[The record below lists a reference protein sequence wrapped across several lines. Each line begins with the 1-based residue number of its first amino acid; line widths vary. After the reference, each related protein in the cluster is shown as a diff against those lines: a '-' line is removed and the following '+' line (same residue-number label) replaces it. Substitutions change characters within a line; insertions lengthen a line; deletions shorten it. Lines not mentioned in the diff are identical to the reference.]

1 MGRTLGLLAFLLAF
15 LQTGCFLVPESKYK
29 ATLKEREDCQQEVT
43 SLKEAN
49 SSLSSKVKDLEGKVE
64 SLETKLANLKVE
76 KTAEVERV
84 SKSYENLVTE
94 LKGEIERGEVKVR
107 EMEGRLTVDM
117 MAKVLFDLGKAE
129 VKPAGRE
136 VLDRIGHVLKN
147 ATDKEIRI
155 EGHTDSLAI
164 HGDLAAKYPTNWEL
178 STARATNVV
187 RYLQDK
193 IGIEPSRLVSTGYS
207 WYRPIASNSTE
218 EGRQQN
224 RRIEIVLAPKNP

>member
-1 MGRTLGLLAFLLAF
+1 MGRTVGVLAFLLAF

-29 ATLKEREDCQQEVT
+29 ATLREREDCQQEVT

-49 SSLSSKVKDLEGKVE
+49 SSLSSKIKDLEGK
-64 SLETKLANLKVE
+64 LETSQTKLANLKVE
-76 KTAEVERV
+76 KTAEIERV
-84 SKSYENLVTE
+84 STSYENLVAE

-107 EMEGRLTVDM
+107 EMEGKLTVDM

-129 VKPAGRE
+129 VKPAGKE
-136 VLDRIGHVLKN
+136 VLDRIGPVLN
-147 ATDKEIRI
+147 SATDKEIRI

-164 HGDLAAKYPTNWEL
+164 HGDLAVKYPTNWEL

-187 RYLQDK
+187 RYLQEK
-193 IGIEPSRLVSTGYS
+193 VGIDPARLVSTGYA
-207 WYRPIASNSTE
+207 WYRPVASNSTE

-224 RRIEIVLAPKNP
+224 RRIEIILAPISP